1 LKGEGMKSAARHNW
15 SIKKKEEKTKKNQ
28 NTSSGS
34 KTKTE
39 NLRWASIQ
47 RKSKRLLL
55 EVKQN

>member
-1 LKGEGMKSAARHNW
+1 LKGEGMKSAARYTW

-39 NLRWASIQ
+39 NLRWKSIQ